1 MRRIIVCF
9 ICFFMMLGNIKLVS
23 ADTKINSIIKN
34 KNQDVLFVGTISHIS
49 DDYFVIIA

>member
-34 KNQDVLFVGTISHIS
+34 KNQDVLFVGLPSGCYLS
-49 DDYFVIIA
+49 GNR